1 MVKVVNNFMHR
12 NDFNHLRQEVL
23 KANFFYNS
31 SVSED
36 YSKDGYYFAH
46 MIYQNNEKTST
57 LFHLIEPILDKID
70 AKQIYRAKVNLF
82 PGGEKLKEY
91 GQHQDTMFKC
101 KVFLLSLN
109 TCDGFTRIGKTTK
122 IPKELSNMTE
132 DEKLNYHLNK
142 IKNLGTEKTD
152 KIVTNHFIEEN
163 YNFFIKYCN
172 DSKLNNLK
180 IEFDEKLESIIKDNT
195 NNSKELKLF

>member
-1 MVKVVNNFMHR
+1 MVKVVNNFMHK

-57 LFHLIEPILDKID
+57 LFNLIEPILDKID
-70 AKQIYRAKVNLF
+70 AKQIHRAKINLF

-109 TCDGFTRIGKTTK
+109 TCDGFTRIGKDKKVPSVANTGIFFPSTVYHNSTNCTNAN
-122 IPKELSNMTE
+122 IR
-132 DEKLNYHLNK
+132 LNIN
-142 IKNLGTEKTD
+142 I
-152 KIVTNHFIEEN
+152 N
-163 YNFFIKYCN
+163 YF
-172 DSKLNNLK
+172 
-180 IEFDEKLESIIKDNT
+180 
-195 NNSKELKLF
+195 